1 MLIMTYYDDDD
12 DDDDD
17 GDDDDADDD
26 DDDDDDDEEE
36 EDDDDYDDD
45 DEVPS
50 CCSFDVTTCES
61 SLRMRD
67 GLGLHRKPSLFF
79 CGCSRYVRTWI
90 ITVGIITIISIASQA
105 VVSGVPCVPVGPD
118 TFVHTHRGH
127 VRCVE
132 DALARCERSATYA
145 SGVGYVRTHV
155 ARMPVVSGKYAR
167 TSRTHVADVVTR
179 AHVRT
184 YVRIR
189 TYVRTYDTRAHVRTY
204 VRIRTYVYV
213 RAYVRMA
220 KERTYVRTYVRIP
233 ALPRVQP

>member
-1 MLIMTYYDDDD
+1 M
-12 DDDDD
+12 
-17 GDDDDADDD
+17 
-26 DDDDDDDEEE
+26 
-36 EDDDDYDDD
+36 
-45 DEVPS
+45 
-50 CCSFDVTTCES
+50 C
-61 SLRMRD
+61 
-67 GLGLHRKPSLFF
+67 
-79 CGCSRYVRTWI
+79 CGCIT

-132 DALARCERSATYA
+132 DELARCERSATYA

-220 KERTYVRTYVRIP
+220 KERTYVRTYVRFP

>member
-1 MLIMTYYDDDD
+1 
-12 DDDDD
+12 
-17 GDDDDADDD
+17 
-26 DDDDDDDEEE
+26 
-36 EDDDDYDDD
+36 
-45 DEVPS
+45 
-50 CCSFDVTTCES
+50 
-61 SLRMRD
+61 MRD
-67 GLGLHRKPSLFF
+67 GLGLHRKPSLIC
-79 CGCSRYVRTWI
+79 CGCSRYVRTYVRTYVKIII

-220 KERTYVRTYVRIP
+220 KERTYVRTYVRFP

>member
-1 MLIMTYYDDDD
+1 M
-12 DDDDD
+12 
-17 GDDDDADDD
+17 AW
-26 DDDDDDDEEE
+26 
-36 EDDDDYDDD
+36 DY
-45 DEVPS
+45 
-50 CCSFDVTTCES
+50 TG
-61 SLRMRD
+61 SLRYVIC
-67 GLGLHRKPSLFF
+67 

-132 DALARCERSATYA
+132 DELARCERSATYA

-184 YVRIR
+184 Y
-189 TYVRTYDTRAHVRTY
+189 DTRAHVRTY

>member
-79 CGCSRYVRTWI
+79 VD
-90 ITVGIITIISIASQA
+90 
-105 VVSGVPCVPVGPD
+105 VPG
-118 TFVHTHRGH
+118 
-127 VRCVE
+127 
-132 DALARCERSATYA
+132 
-145 SGVGYVRTHV
+145 
-155 ARMPVVSGKYAR
+155 
-167 TSRTHVADVVTR
+167 
-179 AHVRT
+179 T
-184 YVRIR
+184 YVRGSSRSASSPSSESPHRQWCQVYHVCQLGQIRSFIR
-189 TYVRTYDTRAHVRTY
+189 TVGTYGA
-204 VRIRTYVYV
+204 
-213 RAYVRMA
+213 
-220 KERTYVRTYVRIP
+220 
-233 ALPRVQP
+233 

>member
-1 MLIMTYYDDDD
+1 M
-12 DDDDD
+12 
-17 GDDDDADDD
+17 
-26 DDDDDDDEEE
+26 
-36 EDDDDYDDD
+36 
-45 DEVPS
+45 
-50 CCSFDVTTCES
+50 FQ
-61 SLRMRD
+61 
-67 GLGLHRKPSLFF
+67 
-79 CGCSRYVRTWI
+79 VRTYVKIII

-220 KERTYVRTYVRIP
+220 KERTYVRTYVFLLCHACNRSVQAQGLKGCLRRSATCPPSEPRGSPWNCP
-233 ALPRVQP
+233 AMGSHRRRGRSSSLVRSAMVRHISGLVSPPWAGKLC

>member
-1 MLIMTYYDDDD
+1 M
-12 DDDDD
+12 
-17 GDDDDADDD
+17 
-26 DDDDDDDEEE
+26 
-36 EDDDDYDDD
+36 
-45 DEVPS
+45 
-50 CCSFDVTTCES
+50 FQ
-61 SLRMRD
+61 
-67 GLGLHRKPSLFF
+67 
-79 CGCSRYVRTWI
+79 VRTYVKIII

-132 DALARCERSATYA
+132 DELARCERSATYA

-204 VRIRTYVYV
+204 VRIRAYVYV

-220 KERTYVRTYVRIP
+220 KERTYVRTYVFLLCHACNRSVQAQGLKGCLRRSATCPPSEPRGSPWNCP
-233 ALPRVQP
+233 AMGSHRRRGRSSSLVRSAMVRHIS

>member
-1 MLIMTYYDDDD
+1 
-12 DDDDD
+12 
-17 GDDDDADDD
+17 
-26 DDDDDDDEEE
+26 
-36 EDDDDYDDD
+36 
-45 DEVPS
+45 
-50 CCSFDVTTCES
+50 
-61 SLRMRD
+61 MRD
-67 GLGLHRKPSLFF
+67 GLGLHRKPSLIC
-79 CGCSRYVRTWI
+79 CGCSRYVRTYVKIII